1 MAPRFPPALIPSGQK
16 IVTTPAPAVD
26 DTNNVSTPAKTDG
39 PPAPAPWVPKQRAAR
54 PAQQAPRPAPLNNG
68 VDPAQAQRSA
78 AAVRTVMDVHTG
90 LDTRRTKLDAAN
102 KEVAELETNLAKQL
116 TNLAPGLTADERQ
129 RYADTYRAAHG
140 EKYKEATEAAEGLAS
155 YTKDHATELEQA
167 VTELKAHPLPG
178 NMGLSLRLSAQ
189 TDLENTATS
198 LSTFVQQSPRPNPEL
213 EETLKQVSEKFA
225 ALPRAEVGGH
235 REPQGMLTTPQKLLA
250 TEKGAKLASR
260 GLEAGEARLGEI
272 AGKFAH
278 VAEHAGHAFG
288 IIGAGLAASE
298 NIEKIADGKGR
309 TEHYVGL
316 AANVAEIGGGIAAVA
331 GVTIGA
337 PIATVGAAVGLA
349 AELYSNHRDHAEF
362 VADAKKNLAAIG
374 VDTNRA
380 DALTRTDPKG
390 LKALADAGYSPAQ
403 MAELA
408 RLAPELTTALP
419 DSIASGAKR
428 AGLSPDQVV
437 ALARKLGPKSDAALG
452 GLVAM
457 ANMYP
462 KDTPAERILRLKSGP
477 LATDA
482 TRELAKLMQQ

>member
-1 MAPRFPPALIPSGQK
+1 MAPRIPPAAVPTGQK
-16 IVTTPAPAVD
+16 IQTTSTPPVD
-26 DTNNVSTPAKTDG
+26 DANSGSTPAAAPTDK
-39 PPAPAPWVPKQRAAR
+39 APTAWVPKQRAAR
-54 PAQQAPRPAPLNNG
+54 PAQQASRPAPLNNG
-68 VDPAQAQRSA
+68 PDPAQAQRSA

-116 TNLAPGLTADERQ
+116 TNLSPGLTADERQ

-140 EKYKEATEAAEGLAS
+140 AKYKEATEAAEALAS
-155 YTKDHATELEQA
+155 YTRDHASDLQKA
-167 VTELKAHPLPG
+167 VTELKDHPLPG

-189 TDLENTATS
+189 SDLEDAATS

-225 ALPRAEVGGH
+225 AMPRADVGGH
-235 REPQGMLTTPQKLLA
+235 QEKQGTLTTPQKLLA

-260 GLEAGEARLGEI
+260 GLESGEARLGEI

-288 IIGAGLAASE
+288 IVGAGLAATE
-298 NIEKIADGKGR
+298 NIEKIAEGKGR
-309 TEHYVGL
+309 AEHYVGL
-316 AANVAEIGGGIAAVA
+316 AANVAEIGGGVAAVA

-337 PIATVGAAVGLA
+337 PIAAVGAAVGLA
-349 AELYSNHRDHAEF
+349 AELYSNHRDHSEF

-374 VDTNRA
+374 VDANRA

-390 LKALADAGYSPAQ
+390 LQALANAGYSPAQ

-408 RLAPELTTALP
+408 RLAPQLTTSLP

-437 ALARKLGPKSDAALG
+437 ALARKLGPKSDAAIG
-452 GLVAM
+452 GLVTM

-482 TRELAKLMQQ
+482 TRELAKVLQP